1 MPAKVVMPYTLAYLQ
16 ENDFQNG
23 MNVTWQLVGS
33 KMGDLHGET
42 PQKQL
47 FDGCFLSEIMTNKSR
62 HTQYFFGWVEIE
74 DDIHSLQRY
83 APG

>member
-1 MPAKVVMPYTLAYLQ
+1 MPYTLAYLQ

-33 KMGDLHGET
+33 PQDGKLHWRWP

-47 FDGCFLSEIMTNKSR
+47 
-62 HTQYFFGWVEIE
+62 
-74 DDIHSLQRY
+74 SLIGVFEGI
-83 APG
+83 P